1 MALDFLTEKE
11 KVGKIN
17 GKILKQLFKVVIDDT
32 NYEIS
37 CVLQYV
43 DYLRDQIKRLELI
56 KKYYTKMNE
65 ATKEKAKV
73 YYKEGIRLLLQSGE
87 SIENFEQ
94 VLEEYKSALILRNK
108 RIDDLYNEIR
118 IIKKLKV

>member
-1 MALDFLTEKE
+1 
-11 KVGKIN
+11 
-17 GKILKQLFKVVIDDT
+17 
-32 NYEIS
+32 
-37 CVLQYV
+37 
-43 DYLRDQIKRLELI
+43 
-56 KKYYTKMNE
+56 MNE
-65 ATKEKAKV
+65 ATKEKTKV